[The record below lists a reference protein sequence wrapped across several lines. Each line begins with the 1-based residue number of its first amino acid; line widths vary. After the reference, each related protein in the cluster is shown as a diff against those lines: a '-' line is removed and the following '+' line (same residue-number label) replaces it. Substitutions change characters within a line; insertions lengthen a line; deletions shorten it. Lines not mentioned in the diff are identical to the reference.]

1 MNKVKVLIVDDHEV
15 VRYGLNLLLNRY
27 DYLEVVGEAQTK
39 EETLALM
46 EQFGP
51 QVVIMDVRLK
61 NCSGID
67 CCREIL
73 RQYPE
78 TNVIMLTSFGGAD
91 VILNSIEAGAMGFVL
106 KDTGNGELIR
116 AIDAAIKGESIL
128 DPMITN
134 KLLNHL
140 RKVPGDLYE
149 KKSNLSKQER
159 KVLEL
164 IAEGLSNKEIAK
176 HIFLSEKTV
185 RNYVSRLLGKLNL
198 NNRAEAAVYAVE
210 NHIRSRGQTP

>member
-1 MNKVKVLIVDDHEV
+1 MGQTKVLIVDDHEV
-15 VRYGLNLLLNRY
+15 VRYGLKELLKRY
-27 DYLEVVGEAQTK
+27 DYLEVVGEAQTI
-39 EETLALM
+39 EETFALM
-46 EQFGP
+46 EKYYP
-51 QVVIMDVRLK
+51 QIVIMDVRLK

-78 TNVIMLTSFGGAD
+78 TNVIMLTSFAGD
-91 VILNSIEAGAMGFVL
+91 EVIVNSIRAGAKGFVL

-116 AIDAAIKGESIL
+116 AIDAAIKGESML

-140 RKVPGDLYE
+140 RKVPDQMYE
-149 KKSNLSKQER
+149 QKSKLSKQER
-159 KVLEL
+159 KVLAL
-164 IAEGLSNKEIAK
+164 VSAGCTNKEIAK
-176 HIFLSEKTV
+176 EIFLSEKTV
-185 RNYVSRLLGKLNL
+185 RNYVSRLLSKLDL

-210 NHIRSRGQTP
+210 NHII